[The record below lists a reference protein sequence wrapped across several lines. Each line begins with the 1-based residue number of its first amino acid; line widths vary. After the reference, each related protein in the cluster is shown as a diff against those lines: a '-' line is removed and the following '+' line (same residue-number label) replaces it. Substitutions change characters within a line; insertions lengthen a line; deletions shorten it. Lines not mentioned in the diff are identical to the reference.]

1 MTEPPGNLGA
11 VNAPAR
17 AAIAP
22 RLHGTDPTTVEEPKT
37 KTSLARPWNVLVH
50 DDPVTLQEY
59 VTMVFQR
66 VFGFSYAKA
75 HTLMLEVHN
84 DGCSVVWTGA
94 HESAELFVQKLHS
107 HQLLATMERV
117 DE

>member
-11 VNAPAR
+11 VNAPPNATMR
-17 AAIAP
+17 P
-22 RLHGTDPTTVEEPKT
+22 RLATDPSTVAEPKT
-37 KTSLARPWNVLVH
+37 KTSLARPWNVIAH

-66 VFGFSYAKA
+66 IFGFSYAKA
-75 HTLMLEVHN
+75 HSLMLEVHN

-94 HESAELFVQKLHS
+94 HEAAELFVQKLHS

-117 DE
+117 ED